1 MSSQTKCNGK
11 KEWTK
16 KFIMVVKL
24 DGCYVWHSQCCRV
37 SLLTLFSLLS
47 VSLDSDKKSKRRFF
61 FFFFCQLTPHI
72 YRRCQSAQ
80 IVFLL
85 FFFFVFFL
93 FLFCQLATTTTKN
106 FFVRLTTCS
115 MPLMKICIPSM
126 FIERL

>member
-61 FFFFCQLTPHI
+61 FFFLSIDTSYLSTLPISSNRF
-72 YRRCQSAQ
+72 SS
-80 IVFLL
+80 
-85 FFFFVFFL
+85 FL
-93 FLFCQLATTTTKN
+93 FLCVLLVLILSTSNDNNKKLLCPFNNLFDAIDEDLYTID
-106 FFVRLTTCS
+106 VH
-115 MPLMKICIPSM
+115 
-126 FIERL
+126 